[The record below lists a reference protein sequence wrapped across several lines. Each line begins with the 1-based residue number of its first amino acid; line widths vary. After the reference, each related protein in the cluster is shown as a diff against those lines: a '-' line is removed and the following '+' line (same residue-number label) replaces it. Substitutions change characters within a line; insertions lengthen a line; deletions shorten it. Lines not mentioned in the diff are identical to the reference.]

1 MPKLFSKKSMREAV
15 VKMHPVIENGQH
27 VWVVSKGWKSK
38 YAWPANG
45 KSSLE
50 IAKEMMENWQE

>member
-15 VKMHPVIENGQH
+15 VKMHPVIEHGQH
-27 VWVVSKGWKSK
+27 VWVVSKGWESK
-38 YAWPANG
+38 YAWPKDG

-50 IAKEMMENWQE
+50 IAKEMMDSWK